1 MQAIPTVSRS
11 PRKEGRVMFDISRT
25 IALIRGGLFD
35 PQATWKAYHAENR
48 SWQDT
53 AMMLT
58 IPMIVM
64 TMVIAGILSLLFSG
78 FYAFPRYGG
87 FGQWLSTFIW
97 LLVGFTLTAS
107 IFTFLAGVF
116 KGRPDMNRGVAALS
130 LAAIP
135 GYTGI
140 VFGTLP
146 LLGWLISLGL
156 GVLGLVFLY
165 RIIPLYLEVPN
176 DKRAVHFI
184 VSLVA
189 TSVVA
194 VVLGM
199 IFGVGVM
206 NKDFQTDGGIG
217 STGGR
222 SGGFLGDIARQSE
235 IYESAMKDTY
245 EPPGN
250 GRLTDEQVREYL
262 RAMESVRSI
271 QEKHAARLKKVAKEM
286 EDKDEPDLSDISKVY
301 AGMSSVMGASNA
313 PMDVVSSQG
322 GNWAEHV
329 WVEDQLRV
337 ARYQPELNDATRDNA
352 EIYQKYAEQLE
363 ALGSF

>member
-1 MQAIPTVSRS
+1 
-11 PRKEGRVMFDISRT
+11 MFDIART

-35 PQATWKAYHAENR
+35 PTATWEAYHAENR

-53 AMMLT
+53 AMILT
-58 IPMIVM
+58 IPMIVI
-64 TMVIAGILSLLFSG
+64 TMVFAGILSLLFSG

-97 LLVGFTLTAS
+97 LLVGFMLTAS

-116 KGRPDMNRGVAALS
+116 KGRADMNRGVAALS
-130 LAAIP
+130 LASLPSYA
-135 GYTGI
+135 GI
-140 VFGTLP
+140 VLGTLP
-146 LLGWLISLGL
+146 MLGWLFSLGL
-156 GVLGLVFLY
+156 GILGLVFFY
-165 RIIPLYLEVPN
+165 RIIPLYLKVPD

-194 VVLGM
+194 VLLGM
-199 IFGVGVM
+199 IFGVGMM
-206 NKDFQTDGGIG
+206 NNDFQTDRGIG

-222 SGGFLGDIARQSE
+222 SGGFLGDISRQGE

-245 EPPGN
+245 EPPEN
-250 GRLTDEQVREYL
+250 GRLTDDQVREYL
-262 RAMESVRSI
+262 RVMESVRSI
-271 QEKHAARLKKVAKEM
+271 QEKHAARLKQMAREM

-301 AGMSSVMGASNA
+301 AGMSSVMGVSNA
-313 PMDVVSSQG
+313 PMEVVKSRG

-329 WVEDQLRV
+329 WVEDQLRI
-337 ARYQPELNDATRDNA
+337 ARYQPELSDAARDNA
-352 EIYQKYAEQLE
+352 GIYQKHAEQLE
-363 ALGSF
+363 ALGNF